1 MSEETGMIQSK
12 VIGLTGGIASGKSTV
27 SQYLKD
33 KGLPIVDADLVS
45 RQVVEPGSKGLK
57 RLEEAFGSAIIIEGQ
72 LDRKAL
78 RHLIFSDDDKRILLN
93 SILHPIIHEE
103 ILHQLNL
110 LIGKYPIVVFDAP
123 LMLENNL
130 KHMVDVLWLV
140 SCSEEE
146 QIRRVMTRD
155 DSSEDEAKAIIA
167 KQMSLKEKELLSDI
181 VLLNNDSIESLY
193 KQIDIHLKSL

>member
-45 RQVVEPGSKGLK
+45 RQVVEPGSKGLI

-146 QIRRVMTRD
+146 QIRRVMYRD

-181 VLLNNDSIESLY
+181 ILLNNDSIESLY
-193 KQIDIHLKSL
+193 KQIDIQLKSL

>member
-45 RQVVEPGSKGLK
+45 RQVVEPGSKGLI

-146 QIRRVMTRD
+146 QIRRVMYRD

>member
-1 MSEETGMIQSK
+1 MKKIIDFTSYFSV
-12 VIGLTGGIASGKSTV
+12 VI
-27 SQYLKD
+27 
-33 KGLPIVDADLVS
+33 
-45 RQVVEPGSKGLK
+45 
-57 RLEEAFGSAIIIEGQ
+57 F
-72 LDRKAL
+72 DRKAL
-78 RHLIFSDDDKRILLN
+78 RHLIFSDDDKRMLLN

-103 ILHQLNL
+103 ILYQLNL

-146 QIRRVMTRD
+146 QVRRVMTRD
-155 DSSEDEAKAIIA
+155 DSSEDEAKTIIA

>member
-57 RLEEAFGSAIIIEGQ
+57 RLEEAFGSDIIIEGQ

-78 RHLIFSDDDKRILLN
+78 RHLIFSDDDKRMLLN

-103 ILHQLNL
+103 ILHQLNM

-146 QIRRVMTRD
+146 QIRRVMYRD
-155 DSSEDEAKAIIA
+155 DSSEDEAKAIIE

-181 VLLNNDSIESLY
+181 ILLNNDSIESLY
-193 KQIDIHLKSL
+193 KQIDIQLKSL

>member
-57 RLEEAFGSAIIIEGQ
+57 LLEEAFGSDIIIEGQ

-78 RHLIFSDDDKRILLN
+78 RHLIFSDDDKRMLLN

-103 ILHQLNL
+103 ILHQLNM

-146 QIRRVMTRD
+146 QIRRVMNRD

-181 VLLNNDSIESLY
+181 ILLNNDSIESLY
-193 KQIDIHLKSL
+193 KQIDIQLKSL